1 MNNFN
6 TVFRAV
12 KEQCGKAEK
21 IEGSKSFEAISTAA
35 NIPAQR
41 LDFYLETLE
50 SVGLI
55 KYSIEKWFIQ
65 LTPYGKV
72 KDRIFAD

>member
-6 TVFRAV
+6 TVFLAV
-12 KEQCGKAEK
+12 KEKCGDAEI
-21 IEGSKSFEAISTAA
+21 IEGSTCFEDISSAA
-35 NIPAQR
+35 NIPLPR
-41 LDFYLETLE
+41 LDFYLETLA

-55 KYSIEKWFIQ
+55 KYSTDRRFIQ
-65 LTPYGKV
+65 LTPYGKI